1 MAGGGVAPTTASS
14 EKSPSAGA
22 TAINAALF
30 SQLGGGSQQAPQQAA
45 QQPQQQY
52 YRPQQQYYQPQQQ
65 SYQPQQQAALYNPYR
80 AQPSQT
86 LNIPGF
92 QGMSNPFYSAPKP
105 ATAQPQNNLMAQYA
119 AYQQK
124 QAAANQAAKAAQLEQ
139 TKRLQQAYAD
149 KQAADKAKA
158 EALAQQQY
166 SYYDGGGGY
175 SDAAGNRDSSWTGS
189 SYAQGGIASLT
200 GKR

>member
-30 SQLGGGSQQAPQQAA
+30 SQLGGNSQQAPQQAA

-52 YRPQQQYYQPQQQ
+52 YQPQQQYYQPQQQ
-65 SYQPQQQAALYNPYR
+65 APMYNPYR

-92 QGMSNPFYSAPKP
+92 QGVSNPFYSAPKP
-105 ATAQPQNNLMAQYA
+105 TTAQPQNNLMAQYT

-158 EALAQQQY
+158 EAEKAKAEAELRAQQQY
-166 SYYDGGGGY
+166 SGDSVSYNPTW
-175 SDAAGNRDSSWTGS
+175 AG
-189 SYAQGGIASLT
+189 GGIASLT